1 MKSLEIINKDLQDFE
16 KALENYKKRKAI
28 NNEEI
33 DEEYIKQ
40 MTKEIENY
48 KQIKQDLEVLEIIRK
63 KRVCIDALMRII
75 RINYEKSNEEILYDY
90 NCLVNKIY
98 KLTMEELLKLKQ
110 WLEVNENETNL

>member
-28 NNEEI
+28 NNEEV

-63 KRVCIDALMRII
+63 KDVNIKLL
-75 RINYEKSNEEILYDY
+75 KSYIKEELENDEDILECY
-90 NCLVNKIY
+90 NSHLETY
-98 KLTMEELLKLKQ
+98 RQLTLEELLKIKQ
-110 WLEVNENETNL
+110 WLEENENV